1 MIDERRPIGTPLCYR
16 EVKKSREGR
25 TREKE
30 RKWEWE
36 SVWEGRERGE
46 SRELIPGCI
55 EALLSLWFADKLHGL
70 NTAAR
75 VRPGCGGVKGRQ
87 RDRGEWDKKNRSTR
101 NLQCCKWSILDVPA
115 ASRIASKSWKQD
127 LSNDWFRNETRAVIF
142 LAVIPST
149 FKWAEKYL

>member
-1 MIDERRPIGTPLCYR
+1 MIDERRPIDTPLCYR
-16 EVKKSREGR
+16 EVKKSRGR
-25 TREKE
+25 ENEREREKV
-30 RKWEWE
+30 RVRE
-36 SVWEGRERGE
+36 SVCEMGERGE

-75 VRPGCGGVKGRQ
+75 VRPGCGGVKEGQ

-115 ASRIASKSWKQD
+115 ASRIASKS
-127 LSNDWFRNETRAVIF
+127 
-142 LAVIPST
+142 
-149 FKWAEKYL
+149 